1 MSGSSG
7 CLVDRSTPHA
17 GCKPVRAL
25 GGPAPFLGSEA
36 IAISPDAK
44 NVYVAS
50 SRSDAIAVFK
60 RNKNTGKLTQARG
73 VAGCIAAQGADGC
86 ATGIGLEG
94 PNSVAVSPDG
104 RNVYATSVNSNAI
117 DVFARNPSTGALT
130 QVGSSGCIVETS
142 LAGCT
147 TGTQLGGA
155 DAVSVSPDGRY
166 VYSAAFASNTISVF
180 KRVTNAVAGGRR

>member
-1 MSGSSG
+1 M
-7 CLVDRSTPHA
+7 
-17 GCKPVRAL
+17 
-25 GGPAPFLGSEA
+25 
-36 IAISPDAK
+36 
-44 NVYVAS
+44 
-50 SRSDAIAVFK
+50 
-60 RNKNTGKLTQARG
+60 
-73 VAGCIAAQGADGC
+73 
-86 ATGIGLEG
+86 
-94 PNSVAVSPDG
+94 AVSPDG